1 LNPRKIFAI
10 TIALSKSQLRA
21 SRGGRAALSFL
32 RKPSILLILDIAA
45 FAICA
50 VLGYAGVTLL
60 KEFSGPGAST
70 GSLQAYSDV
79 ENAVREALIFIPV
92 FVPGMVLIA
101 GLLFEL
107 NVSSKFSASDTVNWL
122 PITQAE
128 YVIAS
133 ALSVAYNYSISV
145 AIALGI
151 TLAPSVYFG
160 YGWAWAG
167 VALVSILTLF
177 TGGALVEI
185 LRAAT
190 NRVSSVVMKRARRGA
205 LFFRLA
211 LMVVIIL
218 IFETVFN
225 PTILISVVNTLSGS
239 LSVFVFIPLFWGA
252 LAIEGIVNGEPLRV
266 LVFSVGTVGFTGALV
281 WIATRVRS
289 RYWSPAAFSVSI
301 TSSEYAPRSSSLLR
315 MGLSQGEAAIVRKD
329 IKGITRRR
337 ELLSFMAIPIVFV
350 ALFLVESIT
359 STSGG
364 IAAEGGF
371 FADFPTLF
379 AASFF
384 ALLISSISFGQE
396 SKSVMILYS
405 LPIAPGEILRAK
417 AFLALGFSLAAT
429 FATLAIF
436 SVIGGS
442 SPLVLVENITIAA
455 SITVEEVC
463 VGLAFGSRF
472 PDFQERPR
480 PRFIDPVWLL
490 VMTAVGLAVALVTAL
505 PIIFRD
511 ILSAL
516 PGTLS
521 APWYLFPAAW
531 VFAGVVSVLAYRF
544 AKGSSEKLMAEY
556 RI

>member
-1 LNPRKIFAI
+1 MNPRKIFAI

-21 SRGGRAALSFL
+21 SRGGRTALSFL

-50 VLGYAGVTLL
+50 VIGYAGVTLL
-60 KEFSGPGAST
+60 KEFTGPAASA
-70 GSLQAYSDV
+70 GSMRAYSDV

-128 YVIAS
+128 YVVAS

-151 TLAPSVYFG
+151 TIAPSVYFG

-266 LVFSVGTVGFTGALV
+266 LVFSAGTIGFTGALV
-281 WIATRVRS
+281 WTATKVRS

-301 TSSEYAPRSSSLLR
+301 TSSAYAPRSSSLLR

-364 IAAEGGF
+364 IAGEGGF

-396 SKSVMILYS
+396 SKSVMVLYS
-405 LPIAPGEILRAK
+405 LPIGPGEILRAK

-463 VGLAFGSRF
+463 VGLAFGARF

-490 VMTAVGLAVALVTAL
+490 VMTAAGLAVALVTAL

-511 ILSAL
+511 ILTAV
-516 PGTLS
+516 PG
-521 APWYLFPAAW
+521 AFAIPWYLFPAAW

-544 AKGSSEKLMAEY
+544 AKGSSERLMAEY

>member
-1 LNPRKIFAI
+1 
-10 TIALSKSQLRA
+10 
-21 SRGGRAALSFL
+21 
-32 RKPSILLILDIAA
+32 
-45 FAICA
+45 
-50 VLGYAGVTLL
+50 
-60 KEFSGPGAST
+60 
-70 GSLQAYSDV
+70 
-79 ENAVREALIFIPV
+79 
-92 FVPGMVLIA
+92 MVLIA

-301 TSSEYAPRSSSLLR
+301 TSSEYAPRSSSP
-315 MGLSQGEAAIVRKD
+315 SQDG
-329 IKGITRRR
+329 
-337 ELLSFMAIPIVFV
+337 
-350 ALFLVESIT
+350 ALA
-359 STSGG
+359 GRG
-364 IAAEGGF
+364 C
-371 FADFPTLF
+371 D
-379 AASFF
+379 
-384 ALLISSISFGQE
+384 
-396 SKSVMILYS
+396 
-405 LPIAPGEILRAK
+405 
-417 AFLALGFSLAAT
+417 
-429 FATLAIF
+429 
-436 SVIGGS
+436 
-442 SPLVLVENITIAA
+442 SP
-455 SITVEEVC
+455 
-463 VGLAFGSRF
+463 
-472 PDFQERPR
+472 
-480 PRFIDPVWLL
+480 
-490 VMTAVGLAVALVTAL
+490 
-505 PIIFRD
+505 
-511 ILSAL
+511 
-516 PGTLS
+516 
-521 APWYLFPAAW
+521 
-531 VFAGVVSVLAYRF
+531 
-544 AKGSSEKLMAEY
+544 
-556 RI
+556 